1 MFVYYNQKVELM
13 QLDKLVIMHP
23 FLVISSSRAIE
34 VQKTHCCCLT
44 LVSLF
49 RLATRSQYP
58 FISVKPHIFLSNFLY
73 ISKKWVFLMKKSI
86 REVSAVADYGSK
98 IIESI
103 RQRGEVSLYEL
114 YKKKI
119 TPSHQ
124 TTNRNLRI
132 LCKEGKIRTFLKIS
146 PEILQVFHKPNE
158 VFFTM
163 INNYD
168 SPHKVL
174 DLINTMCG
182 SDISVSSQAMSDFI
196 DLYIKKA
203 EDTVSYETKRYMDSW
218 KRTNSDRLSK
228 GIKLY
233 DENISR
239 YEIEDAYLYTDKKGL
254 TREDYIENIKEN
266 IERAF
271 QYNTQKFDSTRDS
284 KTFKL
289 VEPQKYIEEL
299 EKRKYKENAEIIAH
313 SAKRLAYAL
322 MSGMFNEKEKV
333 AFSLTYKNKDGDYD
347 IIGMDAMGQI
357 KLCRRLVSKSYEP
370 PTTEKTI
377 FEHL

>member
-1 MFVYYNQKVELM
+1 MV
-13 QLDKLVIMHP
+13 
-23 FLVISSSRAIE
+23 
-34 VQKTHCCCLT
+34 
-44 LVSLF
+44 
-49 RLATRSQYP
+49 
-58 FISVKPHIFLSNFLY
+58 
-73 ISKKWVFLMKKSI
+73 LMKNSI

-98 IIESI
+98 IIEFI
-103 RQRGEVSLYEL
+103 KQKGEVSLFEL
-114 YKKKI
+114 YEKKI
-119 TPSHQ
+119 TPHHQ

-132 LCKEGKIRTFLKIS
+132 LCKEGVIRTFLKIS

-182 SDISVSSQAMSDFI
+182 SDISLSNQAESDFT
-196 DLYIKKA
+196 DLYVKRA
-203 EDTVSYETKRYMDSW
+203 EKIVTDETKKYMERW
-218 KRTNSDRLSK
+218 KKTNSDRLSK

-233 DENISR
+233 DENIPR
-239 YEIEDAYLYTDKKGL
+239 YEIEDAYLYMEKKGL
-254 TREDYIENIKEN
+254 TREDYIEKIKEN

-271 QYNTQKFDSTRDS
+271 QYNTQKYDPTRDS
-284 KTFKL
+284 KIFKL
-289 VEPQKYIEEL
+289 VEPQEYVNEL

-347 IIGMDAMGQI
+347 IIGMDATGQI
-357 KLCRRLVSKSYEP
+357 KLCRRLISNSYEP
-370 PTTEKTI
+370 PTTEKNI